1 MKKAFQKANIT
12 ILILIF
18 LPTFFIAAQSEYA
31 ILTDDVL
38 HTIDHKV
45 YGHFLEHIY
54 NSVNNGLW
62 GDLIWNRSLE
72 RFAGSSGSWH
82 IEGDEVVQTALSE
95 NVRLMFGDTSWD
107 NYEFTL
113 QARKDEGAE
122 GFLILFR
129 ANGEN
134 FYWCNIG
141 GWSNSQHAI
150 EKGVT
155 GTRWGVF
162 GNPVSGSINTGQWY
176 DIKVRCEENHFQV
189 WLNTSKIFDFT
200 DNSAHKTGQVG
211 IGTWATKSRYRNLKV
226 TVIPSGE
233 LLFEGLP
240 KIQDEEAT
248 LFNWTTVGTGTMYRS
263 DDALNSNSSVKIVNT
278 ASSETGLE
286 QRSIYLKPQSYHG
299 SFWAKG
305 STPSELKIQLRS
317 GATVLSEQSF
327 DPPTGVWQEFE
338 FNLSSAVETTNG
350 TLRISFNDTGTVYL
364 DQISMM
370 GQDAINND
378 GFRPDLFN
386 AIKDLR
392 PPVIRWPGGYF
403 AEYYRW
409 KDGIGPQH
417 QRGIYPLE
425 AWNDQDVNSFGT
437 DEFMTLCRR
446 LNAEPIVVIN
456 IGHRLSPV
464 PQAEYIEEAQ
474 HWVEYCNGPA
484 TSEWGAV
491 RAANGLAE
499 PYNVKYWEISN
510 EIWLTRDANTY
521 VQFLKAFIP
530 ALKQV
535 DPSIKIIACGSGS
548 FDQAWNRVIL
558 QNCADLIDYI
568 STHHY
573 EDIANYKTGVRNYD
587 NFLKTLTNE
596 IQSSS
601 NPNIK
606 IYMSEWNVWDGL
618 DWRTGL
624 YAGGMLNIFEKNG
637 ETFQIGGPALF
648 LRHSSA
654 TGWNNAFINF
664 NNSSWFP
671 ATNYVVMKFWFDHF
685 APQYVRNLGQNAD
698 LNVVSTM
705 SEDSQ
710 TLYIKVIN
718 TAVSAI
724 PIRFEVRGE
733 FQPKSVRVDQIAP
746 PSLSAQ
752 NSMANPNAIKI
763 ERGDAQIDGQFV
775 TMTIPALGAVIVT
788 VSQDPNSKVGLNE
801 TDAIHDYRL
810 YTNYPNP
817 FNPNTML
824 RYDVPRPGRVT
835 LRIVDVLGRQVKVL
849 VDDAKTCGSYVAEWD
864 GTNENGERVS
874 SGVYVCELNTASESF
889 SQKMSLVR

>member
-1 MKKAFQKANIT
+1 MKNVFST
-12 ILILIF
+12 IKTTLLVLILCFTISLF
-18 LPTFFIAAQSEYA
+18 AQSEYA

-38 HTIDHKV
+38 HTIDPKV
-45 YGHFLEHIY
+45 YGQFLEHIY

-72 RFAGSSGSWH
+72 RFSGSSGSWH

-129 ANGEN
+129 ANGER

-141 GWSNSQHAI
+141 GWGNTQHAI
-150 EKGVT
+150 EKGVP

-162 GNPVSGSINTGQWY
+162 GNPISGSINTGQWY
-176 DIKVRCEENHFQV
+176 NIKVRCEDNHFQV
-189 WLNTSKIFDFT
+189 WLDDTKIFDFI
-200 DNSAHKTGQVG
+200 DSSAHLTGQVG

-226 TVIPSGE
+226 TAIPSGDV
-233 LLFEGLP
+233 LFEGLP
-240 KIQDEEAT
+240 KIQAEEAT
-248 LFNWTTVGTGTMYRS
+248 LHNWTTVGTGKIYRS
-263 DDALNSNSSVKIVNT
+263 DNALNSNSSIKIVN
-278 ASSETGLE
+278 AEASETGLQ
-286 QRSIYLKPQSYHG
+286 QRSINIKPQSYSG
-299 SFWAKG
+299 SFWSMG
-305 STPSELKIQLRS
+305 STPSELTIQLRS
-317 GATVLSEQSF
+317 GTTVLSEQRF
-327 DPPTGVWQEFE
+327 DPPTGDWQEYE
-338 FNLSSAVETTNG
+338 FDLNSTVETTNG
-350 TLRISFNDTGTVYL
+350 VLRISYNDTGVVYL

-370 GQDAINND
+370 GQDAMDND

-417 QRGIYPLE
+417 ERGIYPLE

-437 DEFMTLCRR
+437 DEFMTLCQRVG
-446 LNAEPIVVIN
+446 AEPLVVIN

-474 HWVEYCNGPA
+474 EWLEYCNGPA

-491 RAANGLAE
+491 RAANGHPQ

-521 VQFLKAFIP
+521 VQFLKAFVP
-530 ALKQV
+530 ALKEV

-548 FDQAWNRVIL
+548 FDQNWNKVVL
-558 QNCADLIDYI
+558 ANCADMIDYI

-573 EDIANYKTGVRNYD
+573 EEIENYKTGVRNYD

-596 IQSSS
+596 IKSSS

-637 ETFQIGGPALF
+637 ETFEIGGPALF

-671 ATNYVVMKFWFDHF
+671 ATNYVVMKFWHDHF
-685 APQYVRNLGQNAD
+685 APKYVRNLGQNTD
-698 LNVVSTM
+698 LNVVSTL

-710 TLYIKVIN
+710 TLYIKIIN
-718 TAVSAI
+718 TAASAV
-724 PIRFEVRGE
+724 PARFEIRGD
-733 FQPKSVRVDQIAP
+733 FQPQSVRVDQIAP
-746 PSLSAQ
+746 PNLSAQ
-752 NSMANPNAIKI
+752 NTMANPDAIKI
-763 ERGDAQIDGQFV
+763 ERGEAQIDGQFV
-775 TMTIPALGAVIVT
+775 SMTIPARGAVIVT
-788 VSQDPNSKVGLNE
+788 VSQDPNSDVGSNE
-801 TDAIHDYRL
+801 TKTIHDYRL
-810 YTNYPNP
+810 YANYPNP

-824 RYDVPRPGRVT
+824 KYDVPRSGHVT
-835 LRIVDVLGRQVKVL
+835 VRIVDVLGRQVKVL
-849 VDDAKTCGSYVAEWD
+849 VDETQNYGSYSTEWD
-864 GTNENGERVS
+864 GTNEHGETVS
-874 SGVYVCELNTASESF
+874 SGVYVCELKTASESF